1 MTQPWRNAYNTRN
14 AYTTLGV
21 DFTTFGV
28 DIALDRPAP
37 SC

>member
-1 MTQPWRNAYNTRN
+1 MTKPWRNAHNTF
-14 AYTTLGV
+14 GV

-28 DIALDRPAP
+28 DFALDRPAP